1 MGWRILVAMAAAG
14 LLVVPALPA
23 PASPASSRVMYLTF
37 DDGPHPLFTPI
48 VLRLLAEHGAR
59 ATFFPSGQTLRLF
72 WGEEEVQDLLD
83 RGHAV
88 GSHSWVHHRLP
99 ELSQADLERDL
110 ARANAAIEARA
121 GFRPTCV
128 RAPYGITDPRVER
141 TFAEMHL
148 DLVGWD
154 ADPEEWSS
162 PSIEEALAHV
172 RKWEEEGM
180 VVLLHDRKWQ
190 TLAILQALLERY
202 AGEGWVFEPLP
213 ECIPESA
220 MAGRSATRT
229 AGDSPIGA
237 VEVWSMDGWSAV
249 GWAHDPDAPDGILDV
264 VANLDG
270 QPRVVGSTGGDGW
283 FSLSS
288 DDLEG
293 IDDLDGPLCLWVR
306 NRGQVREDA
315 FLGCHRWDLPG
326 G

>member
-1 MGWRILVAMAAAG
+1 MGWRILVAMAAG

-23 PASPASSRVMYLTF
+23 PASPAGSRVMYLTF

-72 WGEEEVQDLLD
+72 WGDEEMQDLLD
-83 RGHAV
+83 RGHAI

-99 ELSQADLERDL
+99 DLSQVDLERDL
-110 ARANAAIEARA
+110 TRASAAIEARA

-148 DLVGWD
+148 DVVGWD

-213 ECIPESA
+213 ECIPESTRVE
-220 MAGRSATRT
+220 RSARRT
-229 AGDSPIGA
+229 AGDSPIGG
-237 VEVWSMDGWSAV
+237 VDLVRVDRIYLDGWAF
-249 GWAHDPDAPDGILDV
+249 DPDALEGGLEVVVNVDGR
-264 VANLDG
+264 
-270 QPRVVGSTGGDGW
+270 PRVVARTDADHR
-283 FSLSS
+283 FSVSAP
-288 DDLEG
+288 DV
-293 IDDLDGPLCLWVR
+293 DGPLCVWVR
-306 NRGQVREDA
+306 NQGRVREDA
-315 FLGCHRWDLPG
+315 FLGCHEG
-326 G
+326 GGSRG